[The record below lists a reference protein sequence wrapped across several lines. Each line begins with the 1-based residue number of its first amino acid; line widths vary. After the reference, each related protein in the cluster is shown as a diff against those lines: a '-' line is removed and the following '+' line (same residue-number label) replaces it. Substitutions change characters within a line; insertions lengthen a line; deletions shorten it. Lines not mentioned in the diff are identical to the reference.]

1 MPDAPRPAHILFG
14 VCLIAAPVLQAAS
27 TLFWSGMSAGLI
39 GGILMLYAF
48 AFWIGV
54 FVAFAVRL
62 YARMPR
68 FALIAGSLGVVGAV
82 AGTNFGLEG
91 IVEGIL
97 RIPDLTSRLLEGAQ
111 AADATVVSLAFFLP
125 GLLFPL
131 MLLVFGVALARAKEI
146 PLWCGTLLG
155 LGGIVFPV
163 SRIPHI
169 RWVASGADL
178 LILVPLL
185 WLASQSFR
193 GGDSPTRD
201 LAT

>member
-1 MPDAPRPAHILFG
+1 MPDATRPARILFG

-39 GGILMLYAF
+39 GGVLMLYAF

-62 YARMPR
+62 YPRMPR
-68 FALIAGSLGVVGAV
+68 FALLAASLGVVGAV
-82 AGTNFGLEG
+82 AGTNFGVEG

-97 RIPDLTSRLLEGAQ
+97 GIPDLTARLLEGAQ
-111 AADATVVSLAFFLP
+111 AADATAVTLAFFAP

-146 PLWCGTLLG
+146 PLWCGTLLC
-155 LGGIVFPV
+155 LGGVAFPL

-169 RWVASGADL
+169 QWVASGADL
-178 LILVPLL
+178 VILVPLL

-193 GGDSPTRD
+193 AGDAAAQD
-201 LAT
+201 LPQ